1 MNALETVRASQDG
14 KQAVCDSARR
24 VRYLDTTNPNSN
36 RAYVRGSSRLIGK
49 DEAVDVT
56 DRPGAVE
63 VDEVDV
69 EEALHCRRTK
79 GGASARKREDI
90 IAVCEAIADVTQYVS
105 VETRYWC
112 IRSSR

>member
-14 KQAVCDSARR
+14 KQAVCDFARR
-24 VRYLDTTNPNSN
+24 VRYLDILDANIDST
-36 RAYVRGSSRLIGK
+36 YVRGSSRLIGK

-56 DRPGAVE
+56 DRSGVHE
-63 VDEVDV
+63 VNGVDV
-69 EEALHCRRTK
+69 EPALHCRRTK

-90 IAVCEAIADVTQYVS
+90 IAVCEAIADGTQYVP